1 MLYLDY
7 AKKMDNGYIL
17 NFFAD
22 EESDIAEVAD
32 GKEFITKNGTNY
44 GIPLA
49 SSTVVVTMPDKSRKT
64 YVLNEEGTW
73 TIGGEK
79 SGTEVEANVPYD
91 YGNPLLHTIKIG
103 SDVYNINEYE
113 LIDTDTIHGSLKYE
127 EDYNNGIIEGL
138 SFNGENYYNSYDF
151 EHTRLAI
158 FTVDSETFST
168 DDGVWIYNISKIVYK
183 DENYGSGGVYTD
195 QAGFEEFYNILFD
208 IRFQDS
214 FLCIIKK
221 NNLLN
226 NLSRVVTS
234 SNGFA
239 LVDCINDHNYVDAI
253 FMMDKDQSI
262 KMYRPI
268 NYGQLLFDDKNQAYI
283 RSDVKAT
290 AMTLYV
296 IECTESA
303 VSGNR
308 NVINLPKM
316 PYVFNIGAAY
326 FLGIGEDG
334 SINTIIFEALYD
346 PTKEA
351 IATISKIGSIAA
363 ASGGTQTIL
372 LEGTYTE
379 QTVEEVT
386 STNVA
391 LAFNSREEYIN
402 MCKEYIAGNINIRIV
417 AKPTTSNAST
427 LIYDVVFINDM
438 TYTNGNAGYY
448 LYTAIPNTNINWSIK
463 NA

>member
-44 GIPLA
+44 GVPLA

-113 LIDTDTIHGSLKYE
+113 LIDADTIHGSLKYE

-158 FTVDSETFST
+158 FTVDSETLST

-234 SNGFA
+234 SDGFA
-239 LVDCINDHNYVDAI
+239 LVDCMNDHNYVDAI
-253 FMMDKDQSI
+253 FMMDKDQSM

-379 QTVEEVT
+379 QTVEQVT

-391 LAFNSREEYIN
+391 LVFNSREEYIN

-438 TYTNGNAGYY
+438 TYTNGDAGYY
-448 LYTAIPNTNINWSIK
+448 LYTAIPNTNINWSLK

>member
-44 GIPLA
+44 GVPLA

-113 LIDTDTIHGSLKYE
+113 LIDADTIHGSLKYE

-158 FTVDSETFST
+158 FTVDSETLST

-253 FMMDKDQSI
+253 FMMDKDRSI

-303 VSGNR
+303 VSGDR

-316 PYVFNIGAAY
+316 PYVFNIGGAY

-438 TYTNGNAGYY
+438 TYTDGNAGYY

>member
-44 GIPLA
+44 GVPLA

-113 LIDTDTIHGSLKYE
+113 LIDADTIHGSLKYE

-158 FTVDSETFST
+158 FTVDSETLST

-226 NLSRVVTS
+226 NL
-234 SNGFA
+234 
-239 LVDCINDHNYVDAI
+239 
-253 FMMDKDQSI
+253 
-262 KMYRPI
+262 
-268 NYGQLLFDDKNQAYI
+268 
-283 RSDVKAT
+283 
-290 AMTLYV
+290 
-296 IECTESA
+296 
-303 VSGNR
+303 
-308 NVINLPKM
+308 
-316 PYVFNIGAAY
+316 
-326 FLGIGEDG
+326 
-334 SINTIIFEALYD
+334 
-346 PTKEA
+346 
-351 IATISKIGSIAA
+351 
-363 ASGGTQTIL
+363 
-372 LEGTYTE
+372 
-379 QTVEEVT
+379 
-386 STNVA
+386 
-391 LAFNSREEYIN
+391 
-402 MCKEYIAGNINIRIV
+402 
-417 AKPTTSNAST
+417 
-427 LIYDVVFINDM
+427 
-438 TYTNGNAGYY
+438 
-448 LYTAIPNTNINWSIK
+448 
-463 NA
+463 

>member
-44 GIPLA
+44 GVPLA

-79 SGTEVEANVPYD
+79 SGTEVEANVLYD

-113 LIDTDTIHGSLKYE
+113 LIDADTIHGSTKYE

-158 FTVDSETFST
+158 FTVDSETLST

-234 SNGFA
+234 SDGFA

-303 VSGNR
+303 VSGDR

-316 PYVFNIGAAY
+316 PYVFNIGGAY

-334 SINTIIFEALYD
+334 SINTIIFEAFYD

>member
-44 GIPLA
+44 GVPLA

-113 LIDTDTIHGSLKYE
+113 LIDADTIHGSLKYE

-239 LVDCINDHNYVDAI
+239 LVDCINDYNYVDAI

-363 ASGGTQTIL
+363 ASGGVQTLL

-391 LAFNSREEYIN
+391 LVFNSREEYIN

-427 LIYDVVFINDM
+427 LIYDVVFINDK
-438 TYTNGNAGYY
+438 TYTNGDAGYY
-448 LYTAIPNTNINWSIK
+448 LYTAIPNTNINWSLK

>member
-44 GIPLA
+44 GVPLA

-113 LIDTDTIHGSLKYE
+113 LIDADTIHGSLKYE

-158 FTVDSETFST
+158 FTVDSETLST

-253 FMMDKDQSI
+253 FMMDKDRSI

-283 RSDVKAT
+283 RSDIKAT

-303 VSGNR
+303 VSGDR

-334 SINTIIFEALYD
+334 SINTIIFEALDD

>member
-44 GIPLA
+44 GVPLA

-113 LIDTDTIHGSLKYE
+113 LIDADTIHGSLKYE

-158 FTVDSETFST
+158 FTVDSETLST

-253 FMMDKDQSI
+253 FMMDKDRSI

-303 VSGNR
+303 VSGDR

-334 SINTIIFEALYD
+334 SINTIIFEALDD

>member
-44 GIPLA
+44 GVPLA

-113 LIDTDTIHGSLKYE
+113 LIDADTIHGSLKYE

-158 FTVDSETFST
+158 FTVDSETLST

-253 FMMDKDQSI
+253 FMMDKDRSI

-290 AMTLYV
+290 AMTLDV

-303 VSGNR
+303 VSGDR

-391 LAFNSREEYIN
+391 LVFNSREEYIN

-427 LIYDVVFINDM
+427 LICDVVFINDM
-438 TYTNGNAGYY
+438 TYTNGDAGYY
-448 LYTAIPNTNINWSIK
+448 LYTAMPHININWSIK

>member
-44 GIPLA
+44 GVPLA

-113 LIDTDTIHGSLKYE
+113 LIDADTIHGSLKYE

-158 FTVDSETFST
+158 FTVDSETLST

-234 SNGFA
+234 SDGFA

-290 AMTLYV
+290 AMTLSV

-303 VSGNR
+303 VSGDR

-316 PYVFNIGAAY
+316 PYVFNIGGAY

-379 QTVEEVT
+379 QTVEQVT

-391 LAFNSREEYIN
+391 LVFNSREEYIN

-438 TYTNGNAGYY
+438 TYTNSNAGYY

>member
-44 GIPLA
+44 GVPLA

-113 LIDTDTIHGSLKYE
+113 LIDADTIHGSLKYE

-158 FTVDSETFST
+158 FTVDSETLST

-253 FMMDKDQSI
+253 FMMDKDRSI

-334 SINTIIFEALYD
+334 SINTIIFEALDD

-363 ASGGTQTIL
+363 ASSGTQTIL
-372 LEGTYTE
+372 LEGTYTA

>member
-44 GIPLA
+44 GVPLA

-113 LIDTDTIHGSLKYE
+113 LIDADTIHGSLKYE

-158 FTVDSETFST
+158 FTVDSETLST

-183 DENYGSGGVYTD
+183 DENHGSGGVYTD

-253 FMMDKDQSI
+253 FMMDKDRSI

-334 SINTIIFEALYD
+334 SINTIIFEALDD